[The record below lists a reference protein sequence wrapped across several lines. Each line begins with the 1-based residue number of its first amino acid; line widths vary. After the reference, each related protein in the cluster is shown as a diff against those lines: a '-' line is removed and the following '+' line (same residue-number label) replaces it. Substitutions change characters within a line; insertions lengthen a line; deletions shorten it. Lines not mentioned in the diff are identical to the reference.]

1 MIVQLVSTQ
10 DTIRELKSKESE
22 ASDSTKV
29 ETPQME
35 MFDFKTKFAES
46 KAFAKTIDME
56 LRKLDVLQANLHVQ
70 LLQSFM
76 AESFLKRGSK
86 SAIYYHHQRHHQHQ
100 H

>member
-1 MIVQLVSTQ
+1 M
-10 DTIRELKSKESE
+10 RSKESE
-22 ASDSTKV
+22 TSDTKV

-56 LRKLDVLQANLHVQ
+56 LRKLDVTQANQHVQ

-76 AESFLKRGSK
+76 AESFLKRGSEPF
-86 SAIYYHHQRHHQHQ
+86 SLFNLLYQLGNNHFTAEF
-100 H
+100 